1 MIVSSLYCVC
11 YFGYLFAYWSCLP
24 EKTEMPP
31 PDAPDTPEQY
41 KHETIAQFTR
51 AQWYEWDHLVRS
63 PIGWI
68 PNFPNSKRIFIFVAL
83 KNLFFRILDEIW
95 LDVIVVKS
103 FLNSA
108 HPS

>member
-1 MIVSSLYCVC
+1 MIISSLYCVG
-11 YFGYLFAYWSCLP
+11 YFGYLFAYWSCMP

-31 PDAPDTPEQY
+31 PDAPDTPELY

-68 PNFPNSKRIFIFVAL
+68 PNFPNSKAAFFLYIWRKKKL
-83 KNLFFRILDEIW
+83 KNFERKSSEILSKN
-95 LDVIVVKS
+95 VKV
-103 FLNSA
+103 
-108 HPS
+108 